1 MAAPLEQAEAM
12 AKAKV
17 RQAAAENATTTPS
30 PRPRVVGDESAPK
43 LDKRSQSK
51 RILRDDLDQ
60 PPANH
65 APAKRPRTAVK
76 AKAAPKRKPDA
87 KLEREDTF
95 HYEAQSMAVNAS
107 LHRKDTSDVALEG
120 RDCARSPEA
129 EQDQDH
135 EESSDDQNAPSTED
149 IRKKKAA
156 HARYM
161 RFSRS
166 LNSPGSPT
174 VIICIVKRWPVKFLQ
189 FLGLMYTLGP
199 GTPPEIRAAGK
210 AAFRCFLVI

>member
-1 MAAPLEQAEAM
+1 
-12 AKAKV
+12 
-17 RQAAAENATTTPS
+17 
-30 PRPRVVGDESAPK
+30 
-43 LDKRSQSK
+43 
-51 RILRDDLDQ
+51 
-60 PPANH
+60 
-65 APAKRPRTAVK
+65 
-76 AKAAPKRKPDA
+76 
-87 KLEREDTF
+87 
-95 HYEAQSMAVNAS
+95 MAVNAS